1 MKVSINHRTVYS
13 YDAPVRYALQRLR
26 LVPTSGRLQTVVE
39 WSLEVEGADREVSF
53 VDAFGNTSWLVSAH
67 GEPHEIVITASG
79 EVETIDRAGVQG
91 SHVGHAPLWLFQRPT
106 PLTLAGERTASI
118 VEAAS
123 GADALTVLHAVNEAL
138 ADAIV
143 WEPGS
148 TEVHMSGEEAL
159 QLGRGVCQDHAHAF
173 IAAAR
178 SLGHPARYVS
188 GYLLRDDAVEQAAS
202 HAWAEAHV
210 DGLGWVGFDP
220 ANRQSPDGRYVR
232 LAVGRDYR
240 DAMPISGIVLGA
252 TRETL
257 AVTLT
262 VEQ

>member
-118 VEAAS
+118 VEAAGS
-123 GADALTVLHAVNEAL
+123 ADALTILHAIN
-138 ADAIV
+138 
-143 WEPGS
+143 
-148 TEVHMSGEEAL
+148 EAL